1 MKYFDE
7 ILDQK
12 QKFCVRYEEDKLTKK
27 KKKWKLS
34 AEEREKRW
42 KFNEKILLLDSE
54 FQSDYSLI
62 FIWICWIVVKVNDQ
76 VWSLEQNFLNFLEF
90 DTF

>member
-12 QKFCVRYEEDKLTKK
+12 QKFCVRYEEYKLTKK

-34 AEEREKRW
+34 AEEREKR
-42 KFNEKILLLDSE
+42 
-54 FQSDYSLI
+54 
-62 FIWICWIVVKVNDQ
+62 
-76 VWSLEQNFLNFLEF
+76 
-90 DTF
+90 